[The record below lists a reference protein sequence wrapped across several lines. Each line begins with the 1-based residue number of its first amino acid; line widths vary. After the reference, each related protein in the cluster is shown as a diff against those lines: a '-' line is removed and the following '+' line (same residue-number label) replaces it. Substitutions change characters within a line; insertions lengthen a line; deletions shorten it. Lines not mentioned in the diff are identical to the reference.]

1 MNKSEFLRL
10 LNKKLKSLPTNERED
25 AIKYYEEYFE
35 EANIKD
41 NEDVLKELSN
51 PSEIASQILSEYAVK
66 ELNSDTKPI
75 KNKISSIWF
84 ILLAIIVSPLAFPI
98 ALPIIILLFVGI
110 LLIFIFGFVF
120 VVVSTSLVGAGFS
133 ILTSGFSS
141 MFSNLGTGLISI
153 GVGTIMIGL
162 TALVFLG
169 IGYIVSKLFNF
180 MVTVINKKLSEREE
194 KRNNF

>member
-10 LNKKLKSLPTNERED
+10 LNKKLKSLPTNERKD
-25 AIKYYEEYFE
+25 AIRYYEEYFE

-66 ELNSDTKPI
+66 ELNSDKKPI

-98 ALPIIILLFVGI
+98 AIPIIILLFVGI

-162 TALVFLG
+162 TVLVFLG